1 MNQLLGCQRG
11 LSGRRTSQRI
21 LSGSMGTEVHLL
33 SEWIFQLMWVYKINQ
48 LQSCILTAA
57 CPHPN
62 DWAFSGFSISGSCFS
77 WTRHGTS
84 WSIQV
89 AGWSKVQRK
98 HSNNVEKTLCLFF
111 FPAHQDSLSAI
122 HAHLKGICTIC
133 FSECCYGLIVSIRVE
148 STQSICGQPQTVML
162 PDSLALIPLEI

>member
-11 LSGRRTSQRI
+11 LSGTRTSQRI

-33 SEWIFQLMWVYKINQ
+33 SKWIFQLMWVYKINQ
-48 LQSCILTAA
+48 LQSSILTAA

-84 WSIQV
+84 LSIQV
-89 AGWSKVQRK
+89 AVDPRFRGSIPIMWKKRYV
-98 HSNNVEKTLCLFF
+98 CF

-122 HAHLKGICTIC
+122 HTHLKGICTIC
-133 FSECCYGLIVSIRVE
+133 CSECCYGLIVSIRME
-148 STQSICGQPQTVML
+148 STQSFCGQPQTVML
-162 PDSLALIPLEI
+162 PDSLALIPLEN